1 MPSPDMS
8 QSRLDPS
15 QSSSEIE
22 QKIKELIALVGTDPQ
37 SPEADLLGQIIS
49 ISLRMTQEN
58 FDRGQL
64 KLMTRSFKEMRYA
77 YRVFNEYRRGH
88 RSVCIFGSARTLPS
102 HPDYQA
108 AKAFSAAM
116 AAKGWVCMTG
126 AADGIMRAGLEGAPR
141 ERSFGLSIR
150 LPFENTNHTILAGDP
165 KLINF
170 RYFFTRKLMF
180 LSHSNAI
187 AAFPGGVGTQDELFE
202 VLTLMQTGRSNIV
215 PLVLLAGEHETYW
228 QAWEHY
234 LQNNL
239 LAKGFINAEDQN
251 LYYRAPSVQ
260 EAVDHIQQ
268 FYYRYHSSRYVKDI
282 LVIRL
287 QTPLAS
293 HQIASLNAEFKSL
306 IKQGEIYATN
316 PAPNEDDHLELP
328 RIAFEHNRKQFG
340 LLRAMIDR
348 INAF

>member
-1 MPSPDMS
+1 MPPSNIS
-8 QSRLDPS
+8 QSQNFL
-15 QSSSEIE
+15 QSSPEIE
-22 QKIKELIALVGTDPQ
+22 QKIKELIALMGTDPE
-37 SPEADLLGQIIS
+37 SPEADLIGQIINT
-49 ISLRMTQEN
+49 SLRMSQDH
-58 FDRGQL
+58 FDMGQL

-77 YRVFNEYRRGH
+77 YRVFNKYKSNH
-88 RSVCIFGSARTLPS
+88 RSVSIFGSARTPQS

-108 AKAFSAAM
+108 AKAFSTAM

-126 AADGIMRAGLEGAPR
+126 AAEGIMRAGLEGASR
-141 ERSFGLSIR
+141 ELSFGLSIR
-150 LPFENTNHTILAGDP
+150 LPFENANQTLLAGDP

-180 LSHSNAI
+180 LSHSDAI

-202 VLTLMQTGRSNIV
+202 ALTLMQTGRSNIV
-215 PLVLLAGEHETYW
+215 PLVLLAGEQETYW

-239 LAKGFINAEDQN
+239 LAKDFISAEDQN

-260 EAVDHIQQ
+260 AAVNHIQQ
-268 FYYRYHSSRYVKDI
+268 FYYRYHSSRYVRNT

-287 QTPLAS
+287 QTPINA
-293 HQIASLNAEFKSL
+293 HQIAFLNTEFKSL
-306 IKQGEIYATN
+306 IDKGEIYATTPLPEEN
-316 PAPNEDDHLELP
+316 DHLDLP
-328 RIAFEHNRKQFG
+328 RIAFEHNHNRFG